1 MGLVPYKSQGE
12 LASPFF
18 LLCEDTERGG
28 AQQSAAQKG
37 TLTITNHDGILTLDC
52 QLSELRGIPSL

>member
-1 MGLVPYKSQGE
+1 MGLVTYKSQGE

-18 LLCEDTERGG
+18 LLREDTERGG

-37 TLTITNHDGILTLDC
+37 TLTITNHDSDLG
-52 QLSELRGIPSL
+52 LSAFRTTRNT